1 MINLMSAVL
10 LTSLTGTILFLV
22 WYAIGR
28 LLEFLGFVNI
38 VYELMKAVLVFWYV
52 PVSYLVLMKDHD
64 MFDRWGG
71 LLLFSPSPAIRS
83 VGIVL
88 FVGWLI
94 GAGTFIG
101 KYIWDNLA
109 MLRRYKNASPIPD
122 NGWDCFDAVCE
133 EMHIRAERVDVV
145 ESVHESIPKIIGIR
159 KPVIVMPVAEFA
171 DFEYRIIF
179 IHELTHYKQK
189 ALWLKHLTAIALA
202 FHFFNPFIWLLD
214 RKVQEWGE
222 TACDYESIK
231 YVGDVKT
238 YFEVL
243 FQLAVDEKRKSS
255 LQANLV
261 ERKGELETRVLRMKR
276 SYKLMNKKK
285 TWTAALA
292 VAAMM
297 VASTVSVS
305 AATISAGNTYM
316 SLYNASVEEVSKGNL
331 NFNSTEEMVLQY
343 ADGLDEGFT
352 ETVGEVEMIKK
363 GSRWNSGFIWDISK
377 KASKRTDTFTANKGD
392 TITITVLCS
401 PSDATIHAGIINPDG
416 SRYYVSGTNYFSYQ
430 FTCESTGTYCV
441 YVQNMSSEKI
451 AVDGTYIVSSN

>member
-1 MINLMSAVL
+1 MSAVL

-171 DFEYRIIF
+171 NFEYRIIF

-261 ERKGELETRVLRMKR
+261 ERKGELETRLLRMKR
-276 SYKLMNKKK
+276 RKHGLRH
-285 TWTAALA
+285 
-292 VAAMM
+292 
-297 VASTVSVS
+297 
-305 AATISAGNTYM
+305 
-316 SLYNASVEEVSKGNL
+316 
-331 NFNSTEEMVLQY
+331 LQW
-343 ADGLDEGFT
+343 L
-352 ETVGEVEMIKK
+352 
-363 GSRWNSGFIWDISK
+363 
-377 KASKRTDTFTANKGD
+377 
-392 TITITVLCS
+392 
-401 PSDATIHAGIINPDG
+401 
-416 SRYYVSGTNYFSYQ
+416 Q
-430 FTCESTGTYCV
+430 
-441 YVQNMSSEKI
+441 
-451 AVDGTYIVSSN
+451 

>member
-1 MINLMSAVL
+1 
-10 LTSLTGTILFLV
+10 
-22 WYAIGR
+22 
-28 LLEFLGFVNI
+28 
-38 VYELMKAVLVFWYV
+38 
-52 PVSYLVLMKDHD
+52 
-64 MFDRWGG
+64 
-71 LLLFSPSPAIRS
+71 
-83 VGIVL
+83 
-88 FVGWLI
+88 
-94 GAGTFIG
+94 
-101 KYIWDNLA
+101 
-109 MLRRYKNASPIPD
+109 
-122 NGWDCFDAVCE
+122 
-133 EMHIRAERVDVV
+133 VDVV
-145 ESVHESIPKIIGIR
+145 ESVHENISKIVGIR

-243 FQLAVDEKRKSS
+243 FQLAVDEKRRSS

-261 ERKGELETRVLRMKR
+261 ERKGELETRLLRMKR

-285 TWTAALA
+285 TWAAALA
-292 VAAMM
+292 VSAMM

-316 SLYNASVEEVSKGNL
+316 SLYNASVEEEDDGMLTFSSTDTDEVL
-331 NFNSTEEMVLQY
+331 TFASTEEMVIY
-343 ADGLDEGFT
+343 NADGLDEGFT
-352 ETVGEVEMIKK
+352 ETVGELEPVKQ
-363 GSRWNSGFIWDISK
+363 GVRWVSGFGWDISK

-392 TITITVLCS
+392 TVSVMVSCT
-401 PSDATIHAGIINPDG
+401 PSDATIHVGIIKPDG
-416 SRYYVSGTNYFSYQ
+416 TRSYVSHTGIFGCL

-451 AVDGTYIVSSN
+451 SVDGSYIITSN